1 MKKNADPGKKHF
13 TGRMFVA
20 TLLKCLGI
28 IIAVIVF
35 SLAVGMC
42 GYHYIVGLEWIDAF
56 HNAAQILGGMGEV
69 ATITTFNGK
78 LFSGI
83 YAIYCGLV
91 ILACMGLLFAPIMH
105 RMMHIF
111 HIHDDE

>member
-1 MKKNADPGKKHF
+1 MKNKFHSLTHK
-13 TGRMFVA
+13 MFVH
-20 TLLKCLGI
+20 TMLRCLGI
-28 IIAVIVF
+28 IMVAILA

-42 GYHYIVGLEWIDAF
+42 GYHYFEGLVWIDAF

-69 ATITTFNGK
+69 ATIKSFGGK

-105 RMMHIF
+105 RVMHKF
-111 HIHDDE
+111 HIKDDG

>member
-1 MKKNADPGKKHF
+1 MTETKKYRRF
-13 TGRMFVA
+13 TQQMFIT
-20 TLLKCLGI
+20 TLLKCSGI
-28 IIAVIVF
+28 IMAAILV
-35 SLAVGMC
+35 SLAIGMW
-42 GYHYIVGLEWIDAF
+42 GYHHFEGMEWIDAF

-69 ATITTFNGK
+69 GTVKTFNGK

-91 ILACMGLLFAPIMH
+91 LLASMGLLFAPIMH

-111 HIHDDE
+111 HIQDDE